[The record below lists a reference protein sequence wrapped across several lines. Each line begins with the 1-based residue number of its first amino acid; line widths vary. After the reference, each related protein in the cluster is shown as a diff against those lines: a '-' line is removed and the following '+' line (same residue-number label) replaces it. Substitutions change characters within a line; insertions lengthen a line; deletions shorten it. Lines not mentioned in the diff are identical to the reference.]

1 MKTPKLDYQ
10 FIKGEV
16 QTERSYDDMEKLWKD
31 YAKKMMDSTPDPVV
45 SAKNSPRIV
54 QKAGRRLLRTG
65 L

>member
-31 YAKKMMDSTPDPVV
+31 YVEKIMDSTPDPVV

-54 QKAGRRLLRTG
+54 
-65 L
+65 